1 MLDVIRLTENLNVD
15 DGNHSQIL
23 CNRIV
28 SSGSTKEMSDAL
40 FYAMIESLL
49 FPEVKISFLNRIG
62 IWRRSIERIL
72 SVPPS
77 SEKDYDL
84 LSHTLMFVL
93 DTGSVLKEEML
104 IEFLLPC
111 AESMFTLSNYT
122 DHADRNVRRALHNAQ
137 CAMIS
142 LFNGIFSTLVHH
154 TVEETKS
161 CIQRFRAPEDG
172 KTLVTRLISLSMTA
186 GTGSDHCTPRLR
198 FGVFHFLKALLQ
210 HGCLLDCETLS
221 IVESLSLFLHYFHRP
236 EHGGLVCL
244 DQSAYVALHLLKTA
258 IFSLRRSMCEMTQ
271 ISTIMEAKWLP
282 RLLRDV
288 DPKVKLIGLGIAEDL
303 ICACFATGED
313 QFMKTSYQITES
325 LIELATNRKE
335 CYAVLGASVHLLHL
349 MILNKRSVSE
359 AETLVHN
366 ISYCQ
371 MWAEQIKYYGE
382 NKVFFEGA
390 VSYNFTALQST
401 LSLAMF
407 LRSLIECNPSQNT
420 VKSSVGAV
428 HNLYSSGLLLQL
440 SSLLEINV
448 PRYERIQTNPEEL
461 SSLIEKLFQ
470 VKTAIYQLFAA
481 ILCSTVDA
489 ALLENIAGCGILKQ
503 VFRSLTSLEDIKVS
517 CQSLYLLCFTSV
529 CTCLIKLLPHISLSA
544 SNTTLE
550 DRQRM
555 GNILHGVLKFDGKT
569 NKINGIH
576 TVLML
581 LKALGFYSSDWL
593 RDVILWNG
601 VPLLEELTVRFC
613 SVAAHYIVDEC
624 RVSPNEN
631 GIEIIISHAHTVAW
645 IWELGLVEPISEM
658 IVDLALKTAR
668 EIFVTAL
675 ELYNKMKSTCLS
687 VSKEDLMQ
695 VATSL
700 IILSSLIQLNAVQRA
715 VCEANSLSRLMTFF
729 SLFLEEHSRD
739 LNSVKTSMSLS
750 EILIEK
756 SLLVLCRVLWTE
768 PATKMVIAESSF
780 TKSVSEIALNTS
792 GFRCFSPSLF
802 NFAFAAMSLLVLP
815 DSSGR
820 GNAPSYLTCSKVIN
834 YY

>member
-1 MLDVIRLTENLNVD
+1 MFDVIQLTKNLHVD
-15 DGNHSQIL
+15 EGNHSQIL

-49 FPEVKISFLNRIG
+49 FPEVKKSFLNRIG
-62 IWRRSIERIL
+62 VWRRSIERIL

-77 SEKDYDL
+77 SAKDYDL

-93 DTGSVLKEEML
+93 DTGGVLKEAML
-104 IEFLLPC
+104 TEFLLPC
-111 AESMFTLSNYT
+111 AESIFTLSNYT
-122 DHADRNVRRALHNAQ
+122 DHEDRNVRRALHNAQ

-142 LFNGIFSTLVHH
+142 LFNGIFSALVHH

-161 CIQRFRAPEDG
+161 CIQLLRAHEGG
-172 KTLVTRLISLSMTA
+172 KQTLDTRLISLSMTA
-186 GTGSDHCTPRLR
+186 GTGSEHCTPRLR

-210 HGCLLDCETLS
+210 HECLLNSETLS
-221 IVESLSLFLHYFHRP
+221 IVESLSLLLHHFHRS
-236 EHGGLVCL
+236 ELGGLVCL
-244 DQSAYVALHLLKTA
+244 DQSVYVALDLLKTA
-258 IFSLRRSMCEMTQ
+258 IFSLRTSKCEMPQ
-271 ISTIMEAKWLP
+271 ISTIMEATWLP
-282 RLLRDV
+282 PLLRDV

-303 ICACFATGED
+303 ICTCFATGED
-313 QFMKTSYQITES
+313 QIMKPSCHITES
-325 LIELATNRKE
+325 LIKLATNREE
-335 CYAVLGASVHLLHL
+335 CDAVLGASLHLLHL

-359 AETLVHN
+359 AETLVQDM
-366 ISYCQ
+366 SYCQ
-371 MWAEQIKYYGE
+371 MWAEQIKCYGE
-382 NKVFFEGA
+382 KRVFFDGA
-390 VSYNFTALQST
+390 FSYNFTALQCT

-407 LRSLIECNPSQNT
+407 LRSFIDCNPSQNT
-420 VKSSVGAV
+420 VKSSGRAV

-448 PRYERIQTNPEEL
+448 PRYERNHSNPEEL

-470 VKTAIYQLFAA
+470 VKIAIYQLFAA
-481 ILCSTVDA
+481 ILCSTIDA
-489 ALLENIAGCGILKQ
+489 VLLENIAGCGILKQ
-503 VFRSLTSLEDIKVS
+503 VVRFLTSLEDNMVS
-517 CQSLYLLCFTSV
+517 NQSLYLLCFTSV

-555 GNILHGVLKFDGKT
+555 GNVLHGVLRCDGKT

-576 TVLML
+576 TVLIL
-581 LKALGFYSSDWL
+581 LQALGFYSSDWL

-601 VPLLEELTVRFC
+601 VALLEELTLRFC
-613 SVAAHYIVDEC
+613 RVDVVEELK
-624 RVSPNEN
+624 VSPNEN

-645 IWELGLVEPISEM
+645 IWELGLVEPICEM

-668 EIFVTAL
+668 EICVTAL
-675 ELYNKMKSTCLS
+675 ELYDKMKSTCLA

-700 IILSSLIQLNAVQRA
+700 IILSSLIQLKAAQRA

-729 SLFLEEHSRD
+729 SLFLEELLRD
-739 LNSVKTSMSLS
+739 LNSVKTSILLS

-768 PATKMVIAESSF
+768 PATKMVIAESNF
-780 TKSVSEIALNTS
+780 TKNICEIALNTS
-792 GFRCFSPSLF
+792 GSRCFSPSLL

-815 DSSGR
+815 DSSGK